1 MVKNKKIKRPKMFS
15 IASYRKKVGEYD
27 EGHSVKGLTKY
38 RKSVG
43 DENG

>member
-1 MVKNKKIKRPKMFS
+1 MKEVKKPKKFS
-15 IASYRKKVGEYD
+15 IAKYRKDVGDYD
-27 EGHSVKGLTKY
+27 GKSKKGLTKY

>member
-1 MVKNKKIKRPKMFS
+1 MEKKKKVKRPKNFS
-15 IASYRKKVGEYD
+15 IASYRKKVGDYD
-27 EGHSVKGLTKY
+27 GVSKKGLAKY